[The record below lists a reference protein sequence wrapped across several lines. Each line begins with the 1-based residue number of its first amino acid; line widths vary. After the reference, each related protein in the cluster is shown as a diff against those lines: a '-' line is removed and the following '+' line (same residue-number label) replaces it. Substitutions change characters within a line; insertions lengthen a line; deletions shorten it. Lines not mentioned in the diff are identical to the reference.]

1 MDDIYKNI
9 EEYNIKIRNVKYWLY
24 LMIWLLICLSTKFS
38 TNRNRL
44 FIKLNISLRSIIQSY
59 FAVRK
64 NNMHY
69 FTVKIPNKREP
80 QQVVFKYSSDIE
92 FEDFMN
98 LYKKYAA

>member
-9 EEYNIKIRNVKYWLY
+9 EEYNVKIMNVKYWSY

-44 FIKLNISLRSIIQSY
+44 FIKLNISLRSIIQS
-59 FAVRK
+59 FFVVRK

-80 QQVVFKYSSDIE
+80 QQVIFKYSSDIE